1 MRCPSNGG
9 MLSITAGPDGALWF
23 TNAGY
28 GNNSI
33 GRITTAGVVT
43 NYTDSSIDDPEG
55 ITAGPDGSLWF
66 TKGNSSIGRITTAG
80 KVTNYAVTPESG
92 PYGITVG
99 PDGALWFTGDGNNSI
114 GRITTPATIS
124 LTPNSGAPGT
134 DVDVSGNGFDP
145 GDSITV
151 KYKTGLNAPNPTTEI
166 ICTATAASDGSF
178 TCSGD
183 IPSGATAGA
192 AGSHKIVVK
201 GKPSGVKTNTTFTI
215 T

>member
-1 MRCPSNGG
+1 MSEYLGNDAPYG
-9 MLSITAGPDGALWF
+9 ITAGPDGALWF
-23 TNAGY
+23 TNA

-43 NYTDSSIDDPEG
+43 NYTGTGINEPRG
-55 ITAGPDGSLWF
+55 ITAGPDG
-66 TKGNSSIGRITTAG
+66 
-80 KVTNYAVTPESG
+80 
-92 PYGITVG
+92 
-99 PDGALWFTGDGNNSI
+99 ALWFSNYYNSV
-114 GRITTPATIS
+114 GRITTPAKINV
-124 LTPNSGAPGT
+124 TPNSGAPGT
-134 DVDVSGNGFDP
+134 AVDVSGNGFDP
-145 GDSITV
+145 GDSIKV
-151 KYKTGLNAPNPTTEI
+151 KYKTGLSAPNPTTEV